1 MDNPLLNEALTKF
14 PHAVSNYEALTSL
27 AMETNK
33 QLSRMKDKLSKQ
45 FIALRNKYFEIRNLR
60 DSLPVIKTKSA

>member
-1 MDNPLLNEALTKF
+1 MESDLLNEALEKF
-14 PHAVSNYEALTSL
+14 PDAVSNYEALTSL

-33 QLSRMKDKLSKQ
+33 QLSRMKDKLSNH

>member
-1 MDNPLLNEALTKF
+1 MDNPLLNEALEKF
-14 PHAVSNYEALTSL
+14 PDAVSNYEALTSL